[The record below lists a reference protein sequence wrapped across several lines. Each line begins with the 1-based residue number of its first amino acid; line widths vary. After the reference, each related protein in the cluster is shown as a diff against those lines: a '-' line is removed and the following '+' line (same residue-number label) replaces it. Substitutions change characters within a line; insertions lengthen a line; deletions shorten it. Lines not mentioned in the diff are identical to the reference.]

1 MSSSNA
7 GAPNPGAPF
16 PGGPFPDLSQ
26 LSGDL
31 YRQWEKSMTSWWDQ
45 VVDSPAFLGGM
56 SKQVGQLAEA
66 RGRYEEAV
74 DESLERLHLP
84 TRKDVIRLARVCT
97 LLEERLLSQED
108 LILGLQDRME
118 GLEREVLQAR
128 VEAAEARLEARERLE
143 ALSAALGTRIAEGV
157 NTSAAADPEA
167 PKASKRRG
175 GASHA

>member
-7 GAPNPGAPF
+7 GAPH

-66 RGRYEEAV
+66 RSRYEEAV
-74 DESLERLHLP
+74 DESLERMHLP
-84 TRKDVIRLARVCT
+84 TRKDLIRLARVAT

-108 LILGLQDRME
+108 LILGLQDRLE

-128 VEAAEARLEARERLE
+128 VEAAEARLEARERLD
-143 ALSAALGTRIAEGV
+143 ALTAALGSRAAEAS
-157 NTSAAADPEA
+157 SAPEAEA
-167 PKASKRRG
+167 PKAAKRRG

>member
-1 MSSSNA
+1 MSDARST
-7 GAPNPGAPF
+7 PH
-16 PGGPFPDLSQ
+16 PGGPMPDLSQ

-31 YRQWEKSMTSWWDQ
+31 YRQWEKAMSSWWDQ

-66 RGRYEEAV
+66 RARYESSV

-84 TRKDVIRLARVCT
+84 TRKDIIRLARVST
-97 LLEERLLSQED
+97 LLEERLLAQED
-108 LILGLQDRME
+108 LILSLQDKLE

-143 ALSAALGTRIAEGV
+143 ALQAALAGR
-157 NTSAAADPEA
+157 AAAVDSPAQAA
-167 PKASKRRG
+167 PPADAKFPPDAKANRRKSG
-175 GASHA
+175 GAHA